1 MRIQI
6 FAAAAF
12 LLLPVVFVLLSGC
25 EQTGQAQVDSPFA
38 PGAFP
43 PTLSDT
49 EDHRNSWTRADC
61 LTCHETGE
69 NESPVMKHASLPE
82 VAKQAKCR
90 TCHVFV
96 EGSQPRQ

>member
-1 MRIQI
+1 MRIQVL
-6 FAAAAF
+6 AAAAF
-12 LLLPVVFVLLSGC
+12 LLFPVVLVVLSGC
-25 EQTGQAQVDSPFA
+25 EQEGQAQVESDFA

-69 NESPVMKHASLPE
+69 NESPVMKHDSLPE
-82 VAKQAKCR
+82 LAKEAKCR
-90 TCHVFV
+90 TCHVFI